1 MLAHQLRGGSSGN
14 SHLHQHGVVG
24 DAVFCG
30 SRATVCMSGGL
41 EMRKVSLSGGRAG
54 RVMIFLARSILARGH
69 PGPHKTRHCGDHG
82 DRCRRA
88 QTTWLLE
95 SMRAF
100 GRWLWGREVEEVTGC
115 HRKNWQK
122 SGGAMD
128 GVNRPDAGMGR

>member
-1 MLAHQLRGGSSGN
+1 MELPDRRERRHAGASAAVAA
-14 SHLHQHGVVG
+14 VVTAICINMVL

-69 PGPHKTRHCGDHG
+69 P
-82 DRCRRA
+82 DRIRCAIMGTMETDIGA

-95 SMRAF
+95 SMHLGGGGGV
-100 GRWLWGREVEEVTGC
+100 GRWR
-115 HRKNWQK
+115 R
-122 SGGAMD
+122 
-128 GVNRPDAGMGR
+128 